1 MRAELIV
8 IFVCLGLM
16 AAAAVFCY
24 ICLVVASDADR
35 SAEEAEKELEK
46 AKEEKSK
53 VVQDAGYYYLESGGE
68 IKFLGTI
75 PAKKEGED
83 EHKD

>member
-8 IFVCLGLM
+8 LLVCLGLM

-35 SAEEAEKELEK
+35 RTEEAEKELEK
-46 AKEEKSK
+46 GRGKN
-53 VVQDAGYYYLESGGE
+53 
-68 IKFLGTI
+68 
-75 PAKKEGED
+75 
-83 EHKD
+83 EHQG

>member
-8 IFVCLGLM
+8 LLVCLGLM

-35 SAEEAEKELEK
+35 RAEEVVKELEK
-46 AKEEKSK
+46 EKQRREPRIVMLEGECAVRTLQPDSAEMEEKN
-53 VVQDAGYYYLESGGE
+53 
-68 IKFLGTI
+68 
-75 PAKKEGED
+75 
-83 EHKD
+83 EHQN

>member
-8 IFVCLGLM
+8 LLVCLGLM
-16 AAAAVFCY
+16 AAAAVFLY

-35 SAEEAEKELEK
+35 RAEEAEKE
-46 AKEEKSK
+46 KEEKSK

-75 PAKKEGED
+75 PAKKEGE
-83 EHKD
+83 EENG

>member
-8 IFVCLGLM
+8 LLVCLGLM
-16 AAAAVFCY
+16 VAAAVFCY
-24 ICLVVASDADR
+24 ICIVVASDADR
-35 SAEEAEKELEK
+35 RAEEAEKELEK
-46 AKEEKSK
+46 EKEEKSK

-68 IKFLGTI
+68 VEFLGTI

>member
-8 IFVCLGLM
+8 FFVCLGLM

-35 SAEEAEKELEK
+35 SVEEAEKELEK
-46 AKEEKSK
+46 EKEEKSK
-53 VVQDAGYYYLESGGE
+53 AVQDAGYYYLESGGKIE
-68 IKFLGTI
+68 FLGTI

>member
-8 IFVCLGLM
+8 LLVCLGLM

-24 ICLVVASDADR
+24 ICLVVASGADR
-35 SAEEAEKELEK
+35 SEEEAEKKLEK

-75 PAKKEGED
+75 PAKKEGE
-83 EHKD
+83 EKNG

>member
-8 IFVCLGLM
+8 LLVCLGLM

-35 SAEEAEKELEK
+35 RAEESEKELEK
-46 AKEEKSK
+46 EKQRREPRI
-53 VVQDAGYYYLESGGE
+53 VML
-68 IKFLGTI
+68 
-75 PAKKEGED
+75 EGECAVRTLQPD
-83 EHKD
+83 SAERGEEENG